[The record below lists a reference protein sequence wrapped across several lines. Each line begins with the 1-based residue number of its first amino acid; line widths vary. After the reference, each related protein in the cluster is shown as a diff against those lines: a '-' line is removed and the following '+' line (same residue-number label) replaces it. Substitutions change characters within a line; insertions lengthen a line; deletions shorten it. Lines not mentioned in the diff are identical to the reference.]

1 MASAGG
7 RLRPGRG
14 RNILFLYSL
23 PHGPRPRVTCHVSLC
38 VWSPL
43 WLADAGHVTGCGSA
57 IGWGS
62 HDLLPDPG
70 LAQPVSHV
78 RGEAAVGQTLL
89 GLGISHLT
97 SWLKFLDTIE
107 LQMNVSEDFTITE
120 KAPSKPLPA
129 LRIYAI
135 QIARPLWHLCWH
147 PNFTSTYHGLSKHSI
162 A

>member
-1 MASAGG
+1 M
-7 RLRPGRG
+7 
-14 RNILFLYSL
+14 
-23 PHGPRPRVTCHVSLC
+23 TC
-38 VWSPL
+38 
-43 WLADAGHVTGCGSA
+43 CGSA

-78 RGEAAVGQTLL
+78 RGEAAVGQTVL

-120 KAPSKPLPA
+120 REGPFYSPSGIKNLCYPNCPSLMTFALASQFHIYLPWVNH
-129 LRIYAI
+129 
-135 QIARPLWHLCWH
+135 Q
-147 PNFTSTYHGLSKHSI
+147 FSI
-162 A
+162 VS